1 MTARFPNGRP
11 TSEEQSTTA
20 GPAAPAL
27 QRGEDAAPAKT
38 LSGAFKAAL
47 GKPAQMPHTFDTRKN
62 GKGLKSALNAGPS
75 HGPERQP
82 VLGPAAPVPR
92 KGHR

>member
-20 GPAAPAL
+20 APAL
-27 QRGEDAAPAKT
+27 KRDNDAAPAKT
-38 LSGAFKAAL
+38 MSGAFKAAL

-82 VLGPAAPVPR
+82 ILGSAAPLPR